1 MNLASYA
8 IFREMVR
15 TWSLVVIREFG
26 LLHYA
31 GLLWHLS
38 IIPEKPVFVF
48 LVTNAIFREL
58 QKTLFFTS
66 EFMHVMQFLKVVNT
80 RFSQLFHI
88 YHCRLY
94 FLWLQYYPL
103 SIFNKILRINHICC
117 YFISCSVQG
126 LSWYVLFIRNCLLIC
141 LFYKVND

>member
-1 MNLASYA
+1 MLACWNGENLVFGCYKG
-8 IFREMVR
+8 I
-15 TWSLVVIREFG
+15 WSVTLCWPALTSFYNSWETCFC
-26 LLHYA
+26 
-31 GLLWHLS
+31 
-38 IIPEKPVFVF
+38 F